1 MQDKIRKI
9 TILAALS
16 AFAIILGYVETLIP
30 LNFGIPGIKL
40 GLANLVIVVMLFAD
54 RFSFGFRDTLIV
66 NLIRIF
72 IVGIMFS
79 NVYGIIYSL
88 CGGLVSLLVMYLLKR
103 TGAVSVLGVS
113 IFGGVMHNLAQL
125 IVAMIVVEQL
135 KVIYYAP
142 VLLLSGSICGAVI
155 GVAGGILSSRIN
167 KIKIDIN
174 N

>member
-40 GLANLVIVVMLFAD
+40 GVANLVIVVMLFAD

-113 IFGGVMHNLAQL
+113 IIGGVMHNLAQL

>member
-113 IFGGVMHNLAQL
+113 IIGGVMHNLAQL

>member
-40 GLANLVIVVMLFAD
+40 GLANLVIVIMLFAD

-113 IFGGVMHNLAQL
+113 IIGGVMHNLAQL

>member
-1 MQDKIRKI
+1 MQDKIRNI

-113 IFGGVMHNLAQL
+113 IIGGVMHNLAQL